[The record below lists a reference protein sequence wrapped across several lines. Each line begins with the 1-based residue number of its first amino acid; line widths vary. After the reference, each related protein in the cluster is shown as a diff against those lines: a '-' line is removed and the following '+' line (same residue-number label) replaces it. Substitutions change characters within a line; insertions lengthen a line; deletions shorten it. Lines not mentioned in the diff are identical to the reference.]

1 MFHTG
6 TTPQCTTTY
15 TIKAGNTCWDLTGAA
30 GGFGLPEGQAGV
42 DKLLQLNP
50 GLNCNLL
57 QIGQIICVQGS
68 TSKHTLDM
76 GFCVCDI
83 L

>member
-15 TIKAGNTCWDLTGAA
+15 TIKAGDTCWGLTGLV
-30 GGFGLPEGQAGV
+30 GGYNLPEGQAGV
-42 DKLLQLNP
+42 DELLQLNP

-57 QIGQIICVQGS
+57 QIGQSVCVSGGA
-68 TSKHTLDM
+68 SK
-76 GFCVCDI
+76 
-83 L
+83 